1 MAATVLSGKVLAAQV
16 KQNVTAQVQALQQ
29 QGVNPCL
36 AVIQVGDNPASTAY
50 VGGKEKD
57 CIECGIHSRVLRL
70 PAETTQ
76 EELLALVA
84 QLAADTTVHGLLVQL
99 PLPAQIDDR
108 AVIEAIPPEKDV
120 DCFTAVNLGKLL
132 LGEERFLPCTPAG
145 VMVMLRAAG
154 VDLNGKKAVVLGRSN
169 IVGKPMSLLLTAAN
183 ATVTVCHS
191 RTRDLAAV
199 CREADVLIAAV
210 GKAKLV
216 TADMVKPGA
225 VVIDVGINRDEN
237 GKMCGD
243 VDFAAVSEKAACISP
258 VPGGVGLMTR
268 AMLLVNTITAAMQ
281 QTGAKL

>member
-29 QGVNPCL
+29 QGVKPCL

-268 AMLLVNTITAAMQ
+268 AMLLVNTITAAVQ

>member
-29 QGVNPCL
+29 QGVKPCL

-70 PAETTQ
+70 PVETTQ

-268 AMLLVNTITAAMQ
+268 AMLLVNTITAAVQ

>member
-29 QGVNPCL
+29 QGINPCL

-70 PAETTQ
+70 PVETTQ

-268 AMLLVNTITAAMQ
+268 AMLLVNTITAAVQ

>member
-16 KQNVTAQVQALQQ
+16 KQTVTQQVQQLRE
-29 QGVNPCL
+29 QGINPCL
-36 AVIQVGDNPASTAY
+36 AVIQVGDNPASAAY
-50 VGGKEKD
+50 VRGKEKD
-57 CIECGIHSRVLRL
+57 CIECGIESRVLRL
-70 PAETTQ
+70 PEETTQ

-84 QLAADTTVHGLLVQL
+84 QLSADETVHGLLVQL
-99 PLPAQIDDR
+99 PLPKQIDDR
-108 AVIEAIPPEKDV
+108 AVIEAIPPHKDV

-145 VMVMLRAAG
+145 VMVMLQAAG
-154 VDLNGKKAVVLGRSN
+154 VQLSGKHAVVLGRSN
-169 IVGKPMSLLLTAAN
+169 IVGKPMALLLTQAH

-191 RTRDLAAV
+191 RTADLAAV

-243 VDFAAVSEKAACISP
+243 VDFEAVSEVAGCISP

-268 AMLLVNTITAAMQ
+268 AMLLVNTLTAAKQ
-281 QTGAKL
+281 QAGVQA

>member
-16 KQNVTAQVQALQQ
+16 KQTVTAQVQALQQ

-50 VGGKEKD
+50 VRGKEKD

-76 EELLALVA
+76 EELLAQVA

-99 PLPAQIDDR
+99 PLPGQIDDR

-145 VMVMLRAAG
+145 VMVMLQAAG

-237 GKMCGD
+237 GRMCGD

-268 AMLLVNTITAAMQ
+268 AMLLVNTITAAAQ
-281 QTGAKL
+281 QTGAQL